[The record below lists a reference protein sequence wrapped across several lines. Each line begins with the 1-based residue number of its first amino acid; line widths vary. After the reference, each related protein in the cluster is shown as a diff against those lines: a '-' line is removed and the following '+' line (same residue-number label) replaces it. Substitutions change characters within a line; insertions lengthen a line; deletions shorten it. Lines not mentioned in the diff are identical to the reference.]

1 MNVLLDLLDAGNSGP
16 VQCATLLTLVC
27 GLLDNPS
34 NTRVSNSPSGLC
46 GRANAH
52 RDPGRHLKYSMASRL
67 SLRCLNAV
75 IPPAR

>member
-27 GLLDNPS
+27 GLLDNPA
-34 NTRVSNSPSGLC
+34 NTRASNSFSGLC
-46 GRANAH
+46 ERANAN
-52 RDPGRHLKYSMASRL
+52 RDPCRRLKSSMVLQL
-67 SLRCLNAV
+67 SLRCLNVV